1 MCSPPVNGHNE
12 FLNNGFER
20 GGETVGLRIIFILY
34 IFICCL
40 CQGGEGLCMF
50 VVCGR
55 MGLEDVSVGGCAYVR
70 CGCMGCGFVLG
81 TYTAS
86 SLGTIGELHLKHNA
100 SIIGLI

>member
-20 GGETVGLRIIFILY
+20 GGETVGLRIIFIFY

-50 VVCGR
+50 VVCGHV
-55 MGLEDVSVGGCAYVR
+55 GLEDVCVCGGGGGGVEW
-70 CGCMGCGFVLG
+70 GGGGGGGGGWVWDQNETFLG
-81 TYTAS
+81 EK
-86 SLGTIGELHLKHNA
+86 G
-100 SIIGLI
+100 